1 MTDIWVT
8 LPIKF
13 PNLNRWVCSIFPVN
27 PHILLIEVKNSA
39 QITLDL
45 QSEAKDQVQ
54 IIDNS
59 VSDELFI

>member
-1 MTDIWVT
+1 M
-8 LPIKF
+8 L
-13 PNLNRWVCSIFPVN
+13 LLPVN
-27 PHILLIEVKNSA
+27 PHISLIEVKNSA

-54 IIDNS
+54 IVDNS